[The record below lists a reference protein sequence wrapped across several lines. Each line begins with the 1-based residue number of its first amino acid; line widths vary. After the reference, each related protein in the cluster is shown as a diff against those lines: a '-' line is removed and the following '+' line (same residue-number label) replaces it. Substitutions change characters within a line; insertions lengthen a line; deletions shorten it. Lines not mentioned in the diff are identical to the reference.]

1 MRREAPNFRTNN
13 VKEFLAITL
22 WLTSFSFTFVVFFT
36 NVVREFFIEVGL
48 LDDTVGFDDFLDTVE
63 TLFANTTRRGHTL
76 GTVKFGSGTLS
87 GSSSLRS
94 PSRTSVGA

>member
-1 MRREAPNFRTNN
+1 MRQC
-13 VKEFLAITL
+13 
-22 WLTSFSFTFVVFFT
+22 SFSFACVASFM
-36 NVVREFFIEVGL
+36 NVVWKFLSKVGL
-48 LDDTVGFDDFLDTVE
+48 HEDTVGFDDFLDTVE